1 MVKALLIVMLALIA
15 SLGFS
20 QSFTQMNGRLQLKGK
35 QLCNQRGKPIQL
47 KGFSTFGISYRPEC
61 ITYDALVSMKEFWGA
76 NIIRAT
82 VYDDDFSNKLNYN
95 ESPAFNKAM
104 VDSMVQ
110 WTEKLGMYCIID
122 WHILRNGNPNSKVHS
137 GAAAF
142 FQEMTTKYA
151 QKTHLLYEI
160 CNEPSGTTVTWDTIA
175 DYANKIIPIIHKN
188 VPKAVILVGSPM
200 WCQFIDKVQPSKL
213 VDTLNVMYSF
223 HFYATTHE
231 WLIPMFLKEIHRIP
245 VFVSEWGPCE
255 SSGDGNINFNA
266 TEKYLNAMKQ
276 HISNGDTVSIS
287 WCNFSYGDKKEA
299 ASALKPQS
307 CDLKLWNNM
316 TPTGLFVRDYM
327 MKP

>member
-1 MVKALLIVMLALIA
+1 MKSLLILIFA
-15 SLGFS
+15 IQVSFGFT
-20 QSFTQMNGRLQLKGK
+20 QSFTQKNGRLQLKGK
-35 QLCNQRGKPIQL
+35 QLCNQQGKPIQL

-76 NIIRAT
+76 NSIRAT

-104 VDSMVQ
+104 VDSMVR

-122 WHILRNGNPNSKVHS
+122 WHILRNGNPNAKVHS
-137 GAAAF
+137 GAAVF

-231 WLIPMFLKEIHRIP
+231 SLIPMFLKEIHRIP
-245 VFVSEWGPCE
+245 VFVS
-255 SSGDGNINFNA
+255 
-266 TEKYLNAMKQ
+266 
-276 HISNGDTVSIS
+276 
-287 WCNFSYGDKKEA
+287 
-299 ASALKPQS
+299 
-307 CDLKLWNNM
+307 
-316 TPTGLFVRDYM
+316 
-327 MKP
+327 